1 MALALVISW
10 KTTVNHEKVI
20 GSKTVNFPWTSCVK
34 SLIISAYLDLTT
46 IISDYLDLTTIISDN
61 LDLTTIISDYL
72 DLTTNISDYLDLT
85 TIISDYLD
93 LTTIIPDYLDLTT
106 IISDYLDLTTRTAA
120 TTAGNSRVSVGA
132 IVGAAIASLIIA
144 VLLVLY
150 GTRRYVYMCIVFN
163 VFI

>member
-46 IISDYLDLTTIISDN
+46 
-61 LDLTTIISDYL
+61 
-72 DLTTNISDYLDLT
+72 NISDYLDLT

-93 LTTIIPDYLDLTT
+93 LTTIISDYLDLTT